1 MKEVLPYK
9 EDSSCI
15 ISISGLK
22 KSFGETLVLNG
33 IDLCVKK
40 GENIVVLGRSG
51 SGKSVLIKLM
61 VGLLKQ
67 DEGSIS
73 ILGQV
78 VENASEKEMN
88 ALRLK
93 IGFLFQGGALY
104 DSMTVKENLAFSF
117 VRNRKIHKRTLVDNA
132 IAEALDDVGLIQ
144 TMHQMPAALSGGQKK
159 RIGIARML
167 ILKPEIILYDEPTAG
182 LDPIT
187 SVEINNLI
195 NKVKKQYDTT
205 SLIITHDLSCAKFTG
220 DRILMLNE
228 GTFIK
233 EGSFDQ
239 VFDTTDPRIRDFY
252 NYNFIKTT

>member
-1 MKEVLPYK
+1 MKAVLPYN
-9 EDSSCI
+9 EDSGCI

-22 KSFGETLVLNG
+22 KSFGETVVLNG

-117 VRNRKIHKRTLVDNA
+117 VRNRKIHKRTLVDKA

-195 NKVKKQYDTT
+195 NKVKKQYNTT

-252 NYNFIKTT
+252 NYNFINTT

>member
-1 MKEVLPYK
+1 MKEDLPYK
-9 EDSSCI
+9 EDNSCV
-15 ISISGLK
+15 ISISSLK
-22 KSFGETLVLNG
+22 KSFGETVVLNG

-67 DEGSIS
+67 DAGSIS

-78 VENASEKEMN
+78 VENASEKQMN
-88 ALRLK
+88 TLRLK

-117 VRNRKIHKRTLVDNA
+117 VRNRKIRNRTLVDKA

-187 SVEINNLI
+187 SVEMNNLI
-195 NKVKKQYDTT
+195 NKVKKQYNTT

-233 EGSFDQ
+233 EPFI
-239 VFDTTDPRIRDFY
+239 RIDL
-252 NYNFIKTT
+252 

>member
-1 MKEVLPYK
+1 MKEILPYN
-9 EDSSCI
+9 EDSDCI

-22 KSFGETLVLNG
+22 KSFGETVVLNG

-40 GENIVVLGRSG
+40 GENVVVMGRSG

-67 DEGSIS
+67 DAGSIS
-73 ILGQV
+73 ILGQA
-78 VENASEKEMN
+78 VENASQKEMSI
-88 ALRLK
+88 LRMK

-104 DSMTVKENLAFSF
+104 DGMTVKENLAFSF
-117 VRNRKIHKRTLVDNA
+117 VRNRKIHKRTLVDKA

-144 TMHQMPAALSGGQKK
+144 TMDQMPASLSGGQKK

-167 ILKPEIILYDEPTAG
+167 ILRPEIILYDEPTAG

-195 NKVKKQYDTT
+195 NKVKKQYNTT
-205 SLIITHDLSCAKFTG
+205 SVIITHDLSCAKFTG

-228 GTFIK
+228 GTFIR
-233 EGSFDQ
+233 EGGFDE

-252 NYNFIKTT
+252 NYNFIQTT

>member
-1 MKEVLPYK
+1 MKAVLPYN
-9 EDSSCI
+9 EDSGCI

-22 KSFGETLVLNG
+22 KSFGETVVLNG

-117 VRNRKIHKRTLVDNA
+117 VRNRKIRNRALVDNA

-144 TMHQMPAALSGGQKK
+144 TMHQMPASLSGGQKK

-195 NKVKKQYDTT
+195 NKVKKQYNTT

-228 GTFIK
+228 GTFIR
-233 EGSFDQ
+233 EGVFDE

-252 NYNFIKTT
+252 NYNFIQTR

>member
-1 MKEVLPYK
+1 M
-9 EDSSCI
+9 
-15 ISISGLK
+15 
-22 KSFGETLVLNG
+22 
-33 IDLCVKK
+33 
-40 GENIVVLGRSG
+40 
-51 SGKSVLIKLM
+51 
-61 VGLLKQ
+61 KQ
-67 DEGSIS
+67 DAGSIS

-78 VENASEKEMN
+78 VENSSEKEMN

-117 VRNRKIHKRTLVDNA
+117 VRNRKIRNRTLVDKA
-132 IAEALDDVGLIQ
+132 IAEALYDVGLIQ

-187 SVEINNLI
+187 SVEMNNLI
-195 NKVKKQYDTT
+195 NKVKKQYNTT
-205 SLIITHDLSCAKFTG
+205 SLIITRDLSCAKFTG

-233 EGSFDQ
+233 EGSFDE
-239 VFDTTDPRIRDFY
+239 VFDTSDPRIRDFY

>member
-9 EDSSCI
+9 EDNGCI

-22 KSFGETLVLNG
+22 KSFGETVVLNG

-67 DEGSIS
+67 DAGSIS

-78 VENASEKEMN
+78 VENSSEKEMN

-117 VRNRKIHKRTLVDNA
+117 VRNRKIRNRTLVDKA

-144 TMHQMPAALSGGQKK
+144 TIHQMPAALSGGQKK

-187 SVEINNLI
+187 SVEMNNLI
-195 NKVKKQYDTT
+195 NKVKKQYNTT
-205 SLIITHDLSCAKFTG
+205 SLIITRDLSCAKFTG

-228 GTFIK
+228 ARFIK
-233 EGSFDQ
+233 EGSFDE
-239 VFDTTDPRIRDFY
+239 VFDTSDPRIRDFY

>member
-1 MKEVLPYK
+1 MNEFLPYK
-9 EDSSCI
+9 EDNGCI

-22 KSFGETLVLNG
+22 KSFGETVVLNG

-67 DEGSIS
+67 DAGSIS

-88 ALRLK
+88 NLRLK

-117 VRNRKIHKRTLVDNA
+117 VRNRKIRNRTLVDKA

-144 TMHQMPAALSGGQKK
+144 TIHQMPAALSGGQKK

-187 SVEINNLI
+187 SVEMNNLI
-195 NKVKKQYDTT
+195 NKVKKQYNTT

-228 GTFIK
+228 GRFIK

>member
-117 VRNRKIHKRTLVDNA
+117 VRNRKIHKGTLVDNA